1 MSAKPKR
8 SGKSKARD
16 ANQRGN
22 AGRRSSGAD
31 ERRGETRNYHSLV
44 LNYFRFNKNERKSCI
59 YAGYAPSYA
68 TELFR
73 KEEVKNLIEK
83 MGPEFEKQLI
93 EQTVKGRLLTQ
104 DFLDAET
111 MNIIVN
117 GKTHFMRGD
126 ADRVKA
132 IEVGYKAIG
141 DIQPTRVIASAQAG
155 AAAGVPKGTFLQ
167 VYEAQWLID
176 KKRRMAEQMEKKYAG
191 TQFAENESSVK
202 GKEE

>member
-1 MSAKPKR
+1 MGAKPKR
-8 SGKSKARD
+8 NGKSKAS
-16 ANQRGN
+16 NGN
-22 AGRRSSGAD
+22 TGGGSSRTGK
-31 ERRGETRNYHSLV
+31 RRGAPRNYHSLV
-44 LNYFRFNKNERKSCI
+44 LNYFRFNKNERKACI
-59 YAGYAPSYA
+59 YTGFAPSYA

-73 KEEVKNLIEK
+73 KAEVKILIEK

-141 DIQPTRVIASAQAG
+141 DIQPARVVANAQAG
-155 AAAGVPKGTFLQ
+155 ALAGVAKGTFLQ

-176 KKRRMAEQMEKKYAG
+176 KKRRMAQQMEKKYAG
-191 TQFAENESSVK
+191 ALLAENESPVQ
-202 GKEE
+202 GEEE